1 MNIEIKGY
9 HGTTKSAANL
19 IIKNSTFNKSSK
31 VNEWLGH
38 GVYFY
43 ELIEKAQWWSKN
55 KNEPVIIE
63 APISVQEDKLV
74 NLDKPSEEDK
84 FGSFIQSIGKQG
96 GFVFSSDKIIRR
108 CQITT
113 MYMQYVEAKVIMA
126 TLPSTNKK
134 YKEEFSRIG
143 YERTEKQICVH
154 DTTCIVYNKLR
165 VVE

>member
-1 MNIEIKGY
+1 MVKTDYVYIITFYYRWLFYTNLLTNIDSKYNIIVFY
-9 HGTTKSAANL
+9 HFRKMMQFEYRNKRLSRYYKSAANL

-84 FGSFIQSIGKQG
+84 FGSFIQSIEKQG
-96 GFVFSSDKIIRR
+96 GFVF
-108 CQITT
+108 
-113 MYMQYVEAKVIMA
+113 
-126 TLPSTNKK
+126 
-134 YKEEFSRIG
+134 
-143 YERTEKQICVH
+143 
-154 DTTCIVYNKLR
+154 
-165 VVE
+165 

>member
-1 MNIEIKGY
+1 MCFISSERWGCSLNIEIKGY

-84 FGSFIQSIGKQG
+84 FGSFIQSISGM
-96 GFVFSSDKIIRR
+96 
-108 CQITT
+108 T
-113 MYMQYVEAKVIMA
+113 E
-126 TLPSTNKK
+126 
-134 YKEEFSRIG
+134 G
-143 YERTEKQICVH
+143 YLASQ
-154 DTTCIVYNKLR
+154 
-165 VVE
+165 

>member
-84 FGSFIQSIGKQG
+84 FGSFIQSIEKQG

-108 CQITT
+108 C
-113 MYMQYVEAKVIMA
+113 
-126 TLPSTNKK
+126 
-134 YKEEFSRIG
+134 
-143 YERTEKQICVH
+143 
-154 DTTCIVYNKLR
+154 
-165 VVE
+165 